1 VNGYDFFVVAA
12 FFTFAGL
19 LLPNEPLKIFPFFVF
34 LSPFPINLFFAEK
47 LISMLLKKPQAKNKD
62 SWG

>member
-1 VNGYDFFVVAA
+1 VNGYDFFVAAA

-34 LSPFPINLFFAEK
+34 LSPFPINIFFAEK
-47 LISMLLKKPQAKNKD
+47 IDFDVIKKAPSQEQK
-62 SWG
+62 